1 MKWIINKT
9 NKKQCLDYINEI
21 KTDEKYTVEVKK
33 LSRSDMQNNT
43 EFMWYKEIA
52 LAKGDENPT
61 DIRAYCKL
69 HFGVPIL
76 REDNEEFRIAYDK
89 AVKPLT
95 YDKKLLVMV
104 EPLDFPV
111 TRIMTTDQMQRYMDC
126 IQEFGYSVNAELTI
140 PI

>member
-9 NKKQCLDYINEI
+9 NKKQCLDYINEL
-21 KTDEKYTVEVKK
+21 KTDEKHTVEVKK

-43 EFMWYKEIA
+43 AFMWYKEIA
-52 LAKGDENPT
+52 LAKGDETAT

-69 HFGVPIL
+69 NFGVPIL
-76 REDNEEFRIAYDK
+76 REDNEQFRIAYDK

-111 TRIMTTDQMQRYMDC
+111 TRMMTTDQMQRYMDN

>member
-9 NKKQCLDYINEI
+9 NKKQCLDYINEL
-21 KTDEKYTVEVKK
+21 KTDEKHTVEVKK

-43 EFMWYKEIA
+43 AFMWYKEIA

-111 TRIMTTDQMQRYMDC
+111 TRMMTTDQMLRYMDC
-126 IQEFGYSVNAELTI
+126 VQEFGYSVNAELTI

>member
-9 NKKQCLDYINEI
+9 NKKQCLDYINEL
-21 KTDEKYTVEVKK
+21 KTDEKHTVEVKK

-43 EFMWYKEIA
+43 AFMWYKEIA

-111 TRIMTTDQMQRYMDC
+111 TRMMTTDQMQRYMDN

>member
-9 NKKQCLDYINEI
+9 NKKQCLDYINEL

-43 EFMWYKEIA
+43 AFMWYKEIA

-111 TRIMTTDQMQRYMDC
+111 TRMMTTDQMQRYMDC

>member
-9 NKKQCLDYINEI
+9 NKKQCLDYINEL
-21 KTDEKYTVEVKK
+21 KTDEKHTVEVKK

-43 EFMWYKEIA
+43 AFMWYKEIA

-76 REDNEEFRIAYDK
+76 REDSEEFRIAYDK
-89 AVKPLT
+89 AVKPLS

-111 TRIMTTDQMQRYMDC
+111 TRMMTTDQMLRYMDC
-126 IQEFGYSVNAELTI
+126 VQEFGYSVNAELTI